1 MTEYEIIDAFISIRT
16 EAAGHSMNFIS
27 VLFAYIVAA
36 YFVGSKMSPSQ
47 VSMITILYALWSPAP
62 IMAAYDGTVAL
73 RDLYINYQD
82 VLSIEL
88 GASPLVTTAPM
99 LVSGGMILAWLV
111 SIAFMFQVRATS
123 KRNIG

>member
-16 EAAGHSMNFIS
+16 EAAGHVMNFVS

-36 YFVGSKMSPSQ
+36 YLVGSKMSPSQ
-47 VSMITILYALWSPAP
+47 ASMITILYVLWSPAP
-62 IMAAYDGTVAL
+62 MMAVYDGTFAL

-99 LVSGGMILAWLV
+99 LVTGGMIFGWLV
-111 SIAFMFQVRATS
+111 SIVFMFQVRATS
-123 KRNIG
+123 KRNVG